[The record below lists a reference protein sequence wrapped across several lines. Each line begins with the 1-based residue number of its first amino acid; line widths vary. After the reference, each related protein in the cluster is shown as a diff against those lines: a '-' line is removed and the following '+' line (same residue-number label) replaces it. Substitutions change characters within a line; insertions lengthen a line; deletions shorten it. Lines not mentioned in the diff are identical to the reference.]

1 MELQEEIRD
10 SYILDAGVSA
20 SSVLFMMP
28 LLAGAQT
35 GSSPSEEARK
45 FRAYLDEDWKRWM
58 NDYPVMPTF
67 VGYHGQN
74 RRWSDDSPEGI
85 EGRIKHLH
93 KSLAT
98 LKSIS
103 REALPVSEQLNY
115 DLYRGLLE
123 TAEEGLQHGNDP
135 SPFAS
140 VVPGNLWM
148 SMDQM
153 GGNSTGR
160 CIRLGVAP
168 YQHGISYGTAG
179 RTATAG
185 PSAS

>member
-35 GSSPSEEARK
+35 GSSPSEATRK

-153 GGNSTGR
+153 GGIQQGAASVLAWPRT
-160 CIRLGVAP
+160 
-168 YQHGISYGTAG
+168 GTA
-179 RTATAG
+179 
-185 PSAS
+185 